1 MQTLYRAR
9 HIAMRTFIPP
19 QAVRVEKATNKSLW
33 IAFPQRDNPEEVK
46 VRRVARESAADTY
59 HETELAALDA
69 IEERIDV
76 ELAEAQR
83 QLDKAQRA
91 KAQAQAYRQELSS

>member
-19 QAVRVEKATNKSLW
+19 QAVRAEKATEKSLW
-33 IAFPQRDNPEEVK
+33 IAFPKRDNPEEFK

-69 IEERIDV
+69 IEARIDV

-83 QLDKAQRA
+83 QLDRAKRA
-91 KAQAQAYRQELSS
+91 KAQAQTYRQELSS